1 MYTIKLTPQEAEG
14 IFHTLQWYIK
24 DQAEV
29 HFLSDLNENQKKL
42 FKAELHVI
50 KEITKETTNEI
61 TFEQFRVL
69 NLAMDIMKR
78 DDRRPN
84 GDSWFD
90 AISELEHQGTLTKK
104 SCHS

>member
-1 MYTIKLTPQEAEG
+1 M
-14 IFHTLQWYIK
+14 
-24 DQAEV
+24 
-29 HFLSDLNENQKKL
+29 
-42 FKAELHVI
+42 
-50 KEITKETTNEI
+50 NEI

-90 AISELEHQGTLTKK
+90 AISELEHQGTLTKEELSFLRQFNTMIDRAENAIPLTLNK
-104 SCHS
+104 

>member
-1 MYTIKLTPQEAEG
+1 M
-14 IFHTLQWYIK
+14 
-24 DQAEV
+24 
-29 HFLSDLNENQKKL
+29 
-42 FKAELHVI
+42 
-50 KEITKETTNEI
+50 NEI

-90 AISELEHQGTLTKK
+90 AISELEDQGTLTKEELSFLRK
-104 SCHS
+104 FNIMIDRVENGIPLNLN